1 MLWADTFSN
10 YFQPEIAKAA
20 VEVLEDAG
28 WRVTV
33 ASQPLC
39 CGRPLYD
46 YGMLDTA
53 KALLL
58 RDIRALRP
66 QIERETP
73 IVVLE
78 PSCASVFRDE
88 MTDLIWGDEDAMRL
102 RGQVFLLSEFLADKA
117 GRYHPP
123 RMKRHALAHIH
134 CHHKSI
140 LGTAAERRLLDEMGL
155 SVEIPATGCCGMAGA
170 FGYEKGDHYDVSI
183 ACGERVLLPSV
194 RHAASDT
201 VIIADGFSCREQ
213 IRQTTGRRA
222 LHLAQALRMALD
234 AQRGR
239 PAPVHYPERALPA
252 RLGMT
257 TRQKIITGA
266 RWAAVAGAGA
276 ALWWGLRRKG
286 GMRAS
291 QRERPLCR

>member
-1 MLWADTFSN
+1 MNRT
-10 YFQPEIAKAA
+10 
-20 VEVLEDAG
+20 
-28 WRVTV
+28 
-33 ASQPLC
+33 
-39 CGRPLYD
+39 
-46 YGMLDTA
+46 
-53 KALLL
+53 
-58 RDIRALRP
+58 
-66 QIERETP
+66 
-73 IVVLE
+73 
-78 PSCASVFRDE
+78 
-88 MTDLIWGDEDAMRL
+88 
-102 RGQVFLLSEFLADKA
+102 
-117 GRYHPP
+117 
-123 RMKRHALAHIH
+123 ALAHIH

-170 FGYEKGDHYDVSI
+170 FGYEKGDHYDISI

-213 IRQTTGRRA
+213 IEQTTGRRA

-239 PAPVHYPERALPA
+239 PAPAHYPEREWPA

-257 TRQKIITGA
+257 TRRKIFTGA

-276 ALWWGLRRKG
+276 ALWWRLRRNH
-286 GMRAS
+286 A
-291 QRERPLCR
+291 